1 MAPCAC
7 RGWQIP
13 AAGLRNGIQAMS
25 AAMIER
31 GATSRMA
38 TKAPTQLAGLPHRL
52 PDKADSEYRLFGLV
66 QQFHV
71 PFGVLFQAAR
81 NAAEQIA
88 ADRGHLGPGG
98 FAALEFS
105 GLFVSAGIAAMTN
118 PKEIKRHRCTHVLSR
133 PHSLSILDKLDRK
146 S

>member
-1 MAPCAC
+1 
-7 RGWQIP
+7 
-13 AAGLRNGIQAMS
+13 MS

-71 PFGVLFQAAR
+71 PFGVLFQATR

-98 FAALEFS
+98 FAALELS
-105 GLFVSAGIAAMTN
+105 GLFGSAGIATMAN
-118 PKEIKRHRCTHVLSR
+118 PKEIKRHR
-133 PHSLSILDKLDRK
+133 
-146 S
+146 